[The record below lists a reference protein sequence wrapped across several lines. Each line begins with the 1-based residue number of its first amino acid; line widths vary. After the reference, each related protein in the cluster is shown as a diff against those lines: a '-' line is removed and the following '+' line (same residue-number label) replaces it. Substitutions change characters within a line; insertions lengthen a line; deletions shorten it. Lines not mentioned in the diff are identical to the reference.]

1 MKKIVLSM
9 AAMSG
14 FLVAGGGTFS
24 PIVVASNVEPNNFYA
39 GAGIDALSSRDSSVS
54 MNIFQIEEGQDRLG
68 NFSLHAGY
76 WFTEYL
82 AAEGRYSAGFQ
93 DEDGIEM
100 ESGWSLFLKPTY
112 KFDDDE
118 NRASGENY
126 FAVYG
131 LIGYGEVVLDGVNR
145 VHGEV
150 DHTGF
155 QWGLGV
161 SYTFRAVTDTENYE
175 YRDTW
180 TVFADYTSLGKDM
193 DGHFLDSP
201 RNVDLDAFTLGIVY
215 HF

>member
-14 FLVAGGGTFS
+14 LLVAGGGIFA

-39 GAGIDALSSRDSSVS
+39 GAGIAALSARDSGVS
-54 MNIFQIEEGQDRLG
+54 MNIFEIKNGQDRLG
-68 NFSLHAGY
+68 NASLHAGY

-82 AAEGRYSAGFQ
+82 AVEGRYSVGFQ
-93 DEDGIEM
+93 DEDAVEM
-100 ESGWSLFLKPTY
+100 DSGWSLFLKPTY

-118 NRASGENY
+118 NRAGGENY

-131 LIGYGEVVLDGVNR
+131 LIGYGGVVLNGVNR
-145 VHGEV
+145 VKGEI
-150 DHTGF
+150 DHTDF

-193 DGHFLDSP
+193 EGIFFHYP
-201 RNVDLDAFTLGIVY
+201 RNADLDAFTLGIVY